1 MCIYNIVVNSK
12 NHCMIVAIMQYVNI
26 KKPRVAEDIR
36 FISITLLVDYGRT
49 PSLSVASYSNSSS

>member
-1 MCIYNIVVNSK
+1 
-12 NHCMIVAIMQYVNI
+12 MIVAKMQYVNI